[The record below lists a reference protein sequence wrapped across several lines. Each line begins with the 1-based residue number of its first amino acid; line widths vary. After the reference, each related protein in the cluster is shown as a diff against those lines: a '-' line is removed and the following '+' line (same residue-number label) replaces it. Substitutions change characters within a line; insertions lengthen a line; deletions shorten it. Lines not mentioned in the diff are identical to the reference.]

1 MRFRTKITV
10 CTICLLALL
19 FGIGNGLTAVLTLR
33 AALERESRRVQDEFC
48 MAVDALQLID
58 ADDAG
63 TVLRALAQRSG
74 WDGMR
79 LAEGTHVIVSTGAW
93 GASLEPM
100 SADPAAFCV
109 SITGEGDRRRMQV
122 GGALT
127 VNGTLLTLDIARNID
142 SLYEER
148 DERLAVC
155 ARLTAVLVTLG
166 GIAAWLVARVLTR
179 PLTDMAKA
187 SRKLADGQMDARVP
201 VRSADEI
208 GALAADFNTMAEQ
221 LADSMDAMRE
231 SVEQQ
236 ERFTGSFAHEMKTPM
251 TSIIGYADLLRG
263 GMLTGEEQADAANYI
278 YTEGQRLENLSRK
291 LLELQML
298 TNDPPQLIPTDP
310 ANLIQGLVAHLRP
323 TLEAQKVR
331 LQCKCQSGCCR
342 MEPELVR
349 TVLVNLIDNAR
360 KAMESGGNVM
370 ILSEMLPDGCRIRV
384 LDNGRGMPP
393 EALAHLTE
401 AFYRVDKARSRS
413 QGGVGLGLALCDR
426 IVKLH
431 GGTMT
436 FESREGNGTCVTVTL
451 RGGAAE

>member
-10 CTICLLALL
+10 CTVCLLALL

-48 MAVDALQLID
+48 MAVDALQLIG

-63 TVLRALAQRSG
+63 AVLRALAQSSG

-79 LAEGTHVIVSTGAW
+79 LADGAHVIVSAAGH
-93 GASLEPM
+93 GASLEPL

-127 VNGTLLTLDIARNID
+127 VNGTLLTLDIARNIGD
-142 SLYEER
+142 LYAER
-148 DERLAVC
+148 DARLAVC
-155 ARLTAVLVTLG
+155 ARLTAVLVTVG

-187 SRKLADGQMDARVP
+187 SRRLADGQMDARVS
-201 VRSADEI
+201 VRTQDEV
-208 GALAADFNTMAEQ
+208 GALASDFNVMAEQ

-263 GMLTGEEQADAANYI
+263 GMLTGAEQAEAANYI

-298 TNDPPQLIPTDP
+298 TNDPPQLVPTDP

-323 TLEAQKVR
+323 ALEAQNLR
-331 LQCKCQSGCCR
+331 LQCRCQPGSCR

-349 TVLVNLIDNAR
+349 TLLVNLIDNAR

-370 ILSEMLPDGCRIRV
+370 ILSEMLPGGCRIRV

-451 RGGAAE
+451 MGGDAE